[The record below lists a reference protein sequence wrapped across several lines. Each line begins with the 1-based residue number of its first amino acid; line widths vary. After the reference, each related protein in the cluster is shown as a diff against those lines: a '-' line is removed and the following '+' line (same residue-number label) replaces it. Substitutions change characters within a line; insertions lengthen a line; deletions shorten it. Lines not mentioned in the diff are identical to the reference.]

1 MTSALQDVYMASL
14 SGVEHCQGARPVW
27 FLFPRAKNPTPRET
41 EVCFSVFVGG
51 LFRDFTS
58 ARVALL
64 CPNRTHI
71 HCFPARESSQQAPPT
86 TGVPVS
92 TWFGCVRTLE
102 LSISEIQNRVARM
115 AVHKSRRQQAGK
127 DCYGCESCICAP
139 SIRCSHLPSF
149 CCIIRL
155 LTTQNKIIV

>member
-71 HCFPARESSQQAPPT
+71 HCFPARESSQQAPPQPGWCRCRRGLDASALWNSVYQKFRIESLGWQFT
-86 TGVPVS
+86 NQGDS
-92 TWFGCVRTLE
+92 KQER
-102 LSISEIQNRVARM
+102 IAMVAR
-115 AVHKSRRQQAGK
+115 AVFALRQLDAHI
-127 DCYGCESCICAP
+127 Y
-139 SIRCSHLPSF
+139 LPFAVLSDF
-149 CCIIRL
+149 
-155 LTTQNKIIV
+155 